1 MVYRAP
7 VRHQS
12 ASKSSRCQL
21 PQVYYRKLLRN
32 QFGEDGM
39 AMCCRVEG
47 CNLYVDP
54 GFRKHHLSGV
64 VTGGG
69 VFQYPQRVRTVPC
82 PSPAGSVV
90 AGAAVDITHKRQ
102 ENILFFASLIFIDMT
117 F

>member
-1 MVYRAP
+1 
-7 VRHQS
+7 
-12 ASKSSRCQL
+12 
-21 PQVYYRKLLRN
+21 
-32 QFGEDGM
+32 M

-102 ENILFFASLIFIDMT
+102 ENILFFASLIFIDMIDMT